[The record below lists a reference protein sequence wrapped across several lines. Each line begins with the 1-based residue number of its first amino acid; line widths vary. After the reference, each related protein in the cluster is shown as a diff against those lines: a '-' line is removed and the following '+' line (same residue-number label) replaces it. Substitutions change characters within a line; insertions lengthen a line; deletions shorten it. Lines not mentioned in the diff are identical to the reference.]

1 MDVYSFGI
9 VMWEVFTGLDPHGN
23 VQQGMNCVT
32 NPDVKRLIEA
42 CVHDEPAK
50 RPSMAKVIS
59 YLQQL

>member
-1 MDVYSFGI
+1 
-9 VMWEVFTGLDPHGN
+9 MWEVFTGLDPHGN